1 MHNSEKQ
8 QTQNRES
15 IQASGGNMANARE
28 RLKIF
33 ENILARVGADGD
45 VLGEY
50 AKAVSTL
57 NGFQSYTEMNPPLP
71 PQQPSTI
78 PVTNP
83 SVGGTIS
90 PQTGQPSTMPQMP

>member
-1 MHNSEKQ
+1 
-8 QTQNRES
+8 
-15 IQASGGNMANARE
+15 MANARE

-57 NGFQSYTEMNPPLP
+57 NGFQSYTEMNPPSP
-71 PQQPSTI
+71 PTQPSTVL
-78 PVTNP
+78 PSNP
-83 SVGGTIS
+83 SVGGTNS
-90 PQTGQPSTMPQMP
+90 PQMTQPITPAQMP